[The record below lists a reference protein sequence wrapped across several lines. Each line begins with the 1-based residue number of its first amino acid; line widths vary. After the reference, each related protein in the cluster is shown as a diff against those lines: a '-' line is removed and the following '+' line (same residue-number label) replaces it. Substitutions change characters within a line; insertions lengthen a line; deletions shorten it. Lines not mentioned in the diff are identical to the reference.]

1 MSAESQPN
9 FSQVEEAMGRA
20 VKAVE
25 DEFRPI
31 FGRRALVVVNVAT
44 KDWAFGSNLGSQK
57 ASAGA
62 FEHAAASLR
71 QSAEEAEL

>member
-1 MSAESQPN
+1 MAEARPN
-9 FSQVEEAMGRA
+9 ISHVEQAMGRA

-25 DEFRPI
+25 EEFKPI
-31 FGRRALVVVNVAT
+31 FGRRAVVVVNVAT
-44 KDWAFGSNLGSQK
+44 KDWAFGSSLGAQK